1 MPHVASYVVLFSFGF
16 SVVVLLHF
24 ETDKCKCRC
33 DTDSKVHRMISF
45 YKEYFFFFF
54 KLPNFEMFAVSF
66 TDVKLTIGLQ
76 GDMPCQITYIQVL
89 SS

>member
-1 MPHVASYVVLFSFGF
+1 MISVYNGNVLFYFILF
-16 SVVVLLHF
+16 FLQN
-24 ETDKCKCRC
+24 
-33 DTDSKVHRMISF
+33 
-45 YKEYFFFFF
+45 FFFFA
-54 KLPNFEMFAVSF
+54 KLPYFEMLALSF